1 MIEVYAPASIGNFAV
16 GFDALGAA
24 LAPIDGS
31 LLGDIAVVSAAPSD
45 EFICTG
51 DYAHKLPSDANENL
65 AYQCLVHFRAHVA
78 PDMPVSYTHLT
89 LPTSDLV

>member
-31 LLGDIAVVSAAPSD
+31 LLGDVALVSAAPCD
-45 EFICTG
+45 EFVCSG
-51 DYAHKLPSDANENL
+51 EYAHKLPSDTKKE
-65 AYQCLVHFRAHVA
+65 VK
-78 PDMPVSYTHLT
+78 PV
-89 LPTSDLV
+89 VN